1 MVHLCI
7 TTVVL
12 TPFLL
17 FFFYFYW
24 ISAFPSV
31 REEIGKS
38 KIRDDPEGW
47 YREGGGRRE
56 DSGWGT
62 RGHLGRIHVDIWQNQ
77 YNIVKLKNKIKFKKK
92 KRMGKKMKK

>member
-1 MVHLCI
+1 LVHLCI

-47 YREGGGRRE
+47 YREAGGRRE
-56 DSGWGT
+56 EGG
-62 RGHLGRIHVDIWQNQ
+62 G
-77 YNIVKLKNKIKFKKK
+77 F
-92 KRMGKKMKK
+92 RMGNTWIPGADSC